1 MQRPHGIITI
11 LCILECIPY
20 KSMHFPSSQLPLII
34 GGMPYTTLPVFSHQA
49 QPLIASSFPLLTD
62 TSEMGEAPPSARS
75 SLAFLA
81 PISEDFQKLNRVIE
95 RRLNSQVDL
104 IEDISTHLIQAGGK
118 RLRPALLLLICGALG
133 VSSEARHEL
142 AAVIEFIH
150 TATLLHDDV
159 VDESDLRR
167 GRKTANALFG
177 NAASVLVG
185 DFLYSRAFQMMVEA
199 MTDTQCPDIMRIL
212 SNATNVIA
220 QGEVLQ
226 LVNRHDPKVDEA
238 RYRKVVYY
246 KTATLFEA
254 SAQLGAVL
262 ADAPANITAAAA
274 DFGRHIGNTFQIM
287 DDWLDYA
294 SDPAVLG
301 KPIGSDLREGK
312 LTLPLIL
319 FIQNGTPD
327 QRARAQAAIQNA
339 GQSTSENLD
348 HLHQA
353 LLEEVRSSKALEATL
368 QAAEKEAD
376 LARQALQIFP
386 DSIYKKSLLEL
397 HAYSISRQ
405 Y

>member
-1 MQRPHGIITI
+1 
-11 LCILECIPY
+11 
-20 KSMHFPSSQLPLII
+20 
-34 GGMPYTTLPVFSHQA
+34 
-49 QPLIASSFPLLTD
+49 
-62 TSEMGEAPPSARS
+62 MGEAPPSARS

-238 RYRKVVYY
+238 RYRQVVYY

-294 SDPAVLG
+294 GDPAVLG